1 MIAEADARMYE
12 NKKEFYHKHMISR
25 RYRHH
30 SDEML
35 HLTNIDYLES
45 EIENGH
51 FVVYLQ
57 PKIYVKIAQCWGRNI
72 DTLL

>member
-57 PKIYVKIAQCWGRNI
+57 PKILCEDRSVLEQKH
-72 DTLL
+72 